1 MPFITTENKL
11 RHLVVMTP
19 KKLDIGVAGLEFLSG
34 SRDLLSLPERM
45 PLEFATQ
52 LTLEKIKAQRR
63 WSPRPMR
70 HEQAL
75 PTQQLANPAIAGTSA
90 FVDVAFHQTHV
101 KGDRETA
108 LTDLVVLKCCGKEL
122 IESFF
127 TLILSLGLRLS
138 VD

>member
-45 PLEFATQ
+45 LLEFATQ
-52 LTLEKIKAQRR
+52 LTLEEIKAQRR

-70 HEQAL
+70 HEQVITDNL
-75 PTQQLANPAIAGTSA
+75 RTLQLLA
-90 FVDVAFHQTHV
+90 
-101 KGDRETA
+101 
-108 LTDLVVLKCCGKEL
+108 
-122 IESFF
+122 
-127 TLILSLGLRLS
+127 LRLL
-138 VD
+138 

>member
-11 RHLVVMTP
+11 RYLVVMAP
-19 KKLDIGVAGLEFLSG
+19 KKLDIGVAGLEILSG

-45 PLEFATQ
+45 LLEFATQ
-52 LTLEKIKAQRR
+52 LTQEEIKAQRR
-63 WSPRPMR
+63 WCHRPMR

-75 PTQQLANPAIAGTSA
+75 PTQQLANPTTAGTSA

-108 LTDLVVLKCCGKEL
+108 LAKLVVSKCCGKEL

-127 TLILSLGLRLS
+127 IQ
-138 VD
+138 